1 MSDKKIIQRRR
12 GDKQRALRQ
21 GNASFVE
28 RNDSHLPVSEQEMK
42 HYASQMKDMFGNT
55 QLPGIVTKGKTIP
68 RRVLSNFSPLSR

>member
-21 GNASFVE
+21 QNASFVE
-28 RNDSHLPVSEQEMK
+28 RNDSHLPVSDQEMNGYVK
-42 HYASQMKDMFGNT
+42 QMREMFGDT
-55 QLPGIVTKGKTIP
+55 QIPGIITKGKTIP